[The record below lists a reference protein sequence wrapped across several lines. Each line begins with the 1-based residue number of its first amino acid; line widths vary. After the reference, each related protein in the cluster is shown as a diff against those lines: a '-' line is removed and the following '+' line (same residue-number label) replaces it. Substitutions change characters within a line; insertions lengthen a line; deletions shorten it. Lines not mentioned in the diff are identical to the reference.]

1 MLASQ
6 ITTLLNQFSTAETAA
21 AHCALY
27 KEVAQDGY
35 VYTGW
40 RLPTK
45 QEIQFMIE
53 NQVNKSDAMIQ
64 VLTGSHY
71 WALDGSKVRNT
82 NQTGGNGNFVR
93 CVRDVKP
100 EELARINQF

>member
-1 MLASQ
+1 
-6 ITTLLNQFSTAETAA
+6 
-21 AHCALY
+21 
-27 KEVAQDGY
+27 
-35 VYTGW
+35 
-40 RLPTK
+40 
-45 QEIQFMIE
+45 MIR
-53 NQVNKSDAMIQ
+53 

-82 NQTGGNGNFVR
+82 TFTNETGGNGNFVR